1 MKPTIKDVA
10 RQAGVSV
17 ATVSRILNGLH
28 GFSPETRE
36 RVQTVIAELGY
47 RPNAVARGLVNQA
60 TGIIGV
66 LLPCVTDKFATLLLQ
81 GIEDGAR
88 ERGYSVIVCNTESN
102 GKRTMEYLR
111 VLEEQRVDGIV
122 FASEWI
128 TDDYGRELLGM
139 KIPVVLTATMS
150 MKFPFPYVKVDDL
163 LAAYSAT
170 RYLIDMGHRNIAFLS
185 GSPSDRIAGTPRIEG
200 WKQAMEEAGIPVEE
214 RMLAYGDFHFASG
227 IDGAESL
234 SRSYPE
240 ATAIFAASDE
250 MALGVLSWAYRKGV
264 SIPSALSVLGYDDT
278 LAAEMAIP
286 PLSSVRQPIYEMGRT
301 AAELL
306 FQGDAGRS
314 IVMPFGITERE
325 TVCVRA

>member
-10 RQAGVSV
+10 RQSGVSV
-17 ATVSRILNGLH
+17 ATVSRILNGLQ
-28 GFSPETRE
+28 GFSPETRA
-36 RVQTVIAELGY
+36 RVEASIAELGY
-47 RPNAVARGLVNQA
+47 RPNAVARGLVNQS

-102 GKRTMEYLR
+102 GNRTMEYLR

-128 TDDYGRELLGM
+128 TDDYGRELRAM
-139 KIPVVLTATMS
+139 KVPVVLTATMS
-150 MKFPFPYVKVDDL
+150 MKFPFPYVKVDDR

-170 RYLIDMGHRNIAFLS
+170 RYLLDKGHRNIALLS

-200 WKQAMEEAGIPVEE
+200 WRQALEEAGLPVEE
-214 RMLAYGDFHFASG
+214 RMVAYGDFHFASG
-227 IDGAESL
+227 IAGAETL
-234 SRSYPE
+234 SGSYPE
-240 ATAIFAASDE
+240 ATAVFATSDE
-250 MALGVLSWAYRKGV
+250 MALGVLSWAYRKGMP
-264 SIPSALSVLGYDDT
+264 IPSGLSVLGYDDT

-301 AAELL
+301 ASELL
-306 FQGDAGRS
+306 FEGEAGRS

-325 TVCVRA
+325 TVSVRA